1 VTDQPA
7 EADWQW
13 LEDNINQFNM
23 HLTGYHDYRPLAFFL
38 RDPSGVIIAGLTAF
52 TWGGTLR
59 ILFLWVQENYQRQGY
74 GTQLLEAAEQ
84 EAIVRG
90 CEQAVVDTHS
100 FQAPQF
106 YPQKGYTVCGVIDDY
121 PVGYQQI
128 VFQKR
133 LR

>member
-1 VTDQPA
+1 MA
-7 EADWQW
+7 
-13 LEDNINQFNM
+13 
-23 HLTGYHDYRPLAFFL
+23 R
-38 RDPSGVIIAGLTAF
+38 
-52 TWGGTLR
+52 
-59 ILFLWVQENYQRQGY
+59 RQGY
-74 GTQLLEAAEQ
+74 GTQLLQAAEQ

-106 YPQKGYTVCGVIDDY
+106 YPQKGYTVCTVIDDY
-121 PVGYQQI
+121 PVGYQQL